1 MLEHTY
7 FLKSG
12 QKWISFLALDD
23 DFDNS
28 IKKCLYIK
36 IISKRENSSL
46 KSKKKLRY
54 KNKTITSGRFSE

>member
-28 IKKCLYIK
+28 IKKVLIYK
-36 IISKRENSSL
+36 DNKQKR
-46 KSKKKLRY
+46 KQ
-54 KNKTITSGRFSE
+54 FA